1 MTLTILNQTR
11 RFSWPLIASAGLHA
25 SLVAGLLY
33 ATVPPIS
40 LPSAVEQP
48 MTVMLVVPEPQQTPP
63 VEQPPEPQP
72 VQPEPVVVP
81 QPAPEPEPEPVPE
94 PPAPVQV
101 PKPVPKP
108 KHKPERHREI
118 KPQPPKPQ
126 TRPATPAPSAP
137 SVRPTTAP
145 VTSAPATSSMK
156 SVSNAP
162 RAMQRADPIYSPR
175 ARALGIEG
183 RVSVMFDVSADGRVK
198 NVRVLTAQP
207 RNMFERDI
215 RLAMRRWIYEPGRP
229 ATNLTVNFKFDL
241 EGVSS
246 GE

>member
-1 MTLTILNQTR
+1 
-11 RFSWPLIASAGLHA
+11 
-25 SLVAGLLY
+25 
-33 ATVPPIS
+33 
-40 LPSAVEQP
+40 
-48 MTVMLVVPEPQQTPP
+48 MTVMLVAPLPQQAPP
-63 VEQPPEPQP
+63 VEQPPEPP

-81 QPAPEPEPEPVPE
+81 QPAPEPEPVPE

-108 KHKPERHREI
+108 KPKPKPERHREI
-118 KPQPPKPQ
+118 KPQPPKPD
-126 TRPATPAPSAP
+126 TRPATPVPSAP
-137 SVRPTTAP
+137 SVRPTNEP
-145 VTSAPATSSMK
+145 VTSATALSSMK

-162 RAMQRADPIYSPR
+162 WAMQCTNTIYPPL

-183 RVSVMFDVSADGRVK
+183 RVSMMFDVNADGRVE
-198 NVRVLTAQP
+198 NVRVLSAQP

-215 RLAMRRWIYEPGRP
+215 RLAMRRWTYEPGKP

>member
-1 MTLTILNQTR
+1 MALTILNQTR
-11 RFSWPLIASAGLHA
+11 RFSWPFIASAGLHA

-48 MTVMLVVPEPQQTPP
+48 MTVMLVAPEPQQAPT
-63 VEQPPEPQP
+63 VEHPPEPQP

-81 QPAPEPEPEPVPE
+81 QPAPEPEPEPV
-94 PPAPVQV
+94 QV

-108 KHKPERHREI
+108 KSKPERHREI

-126 TRPATPAPSAP
+126 TSPATPAPNAP
-137 SVRPTTAP
+137 AVRPTTAP
-145 VTSAPATSSMK
+145 VTSAPTTSSMK
-156 SVSNAP
+156 SVGNAP

-183 RVSVMFDVSADGRVK
+183 RVSVMFDVNADGRVE

-215 RLAMRRWIYEPGRP
+215 HLAMRLWIYESGKP